1 VGVNQAQLFREARA
15 TMKTL
20 RRYIGSEIF
29 RSVLYVLIF
38 GVALLAFFDFM
49 GELKSVGQGGYQL
62 QHAFWYVILG
72 MPGYVY
78 QFMPIAVLIGT
89 IWTLVQFAAR
99 SEFTIMRA
107 SSMSTVMM
115 GWTLIRIGIVYVL
128 ITFLFGEIIS
138 PKTSEMADRLRA
150 ENLGTSSSQEFRSGQ
165 WTKDLIK
172 SKGVNGEVIGSRFLN
187 VRDIRHDQMKGIKV
201 YEFDRDFHLSSIT
214 TAARADYQ
222 GANVWRLIDV
232 TETRFANSVLDANVS
247 LQDISAASSTVTMPT
262 KDLVSEITP
271 QILQVSSTDPDNMTA
286 YRLALY
292 TEHLAENKQA
302 TALYEIAFW
311 KKIINPFANLVM
323 MALALPFAYLH
334 TRAGGTSLR
343 TFVGIMIGVSF
354 ILINRLFSYMGLLNT
369 WPPFIIAVLPSAL
382 YLLAAGVMLR
392 WVERH

>member
-1 VGVNQAQLFREARA
+1 
-15 TMKTL
+15 MKTL
-20 RRYIGSEIF
+20 QRYIGSEIF

-38 GVALLAFFDFM
+38 GVALLAFFDLM
-49 GELKSVGQGGYQL
+49 GELKSVGQGDYRL
-62 QHAFWYVILG
+62 QHAFLYVTLG

-89 IWTLVQFAAR
+89 ILTLVQFAAR

-115 GWTLIRIGIVYVL
+115 GWTLIKIGMIYVL
-128 ITFLFGEIIS
+128 VTFLFGEIIS
-138 PKTSEMADRLRA
+138 PRTAEMADRLRA
-150 ENLGTSSSQEFRSGQ
+150 EKLGASGSQEFRSGQ
-165 WTKDLIK
+165 WTKDLIR
-172 SKGVNGEVIGSRFLN
+172 SNGVNGDIIGSRFLN
-187 VRDIRHDQMKGIKV
+187 VRDIRHDQLKGIKV
-201 YEFDRDFHLSSIT
+201 YEFDRDFHLASMV

-232 TETRFANSVLDANVS
+232 TETRFVNSVLDQNVS
-247 LQDISAASSTVTMPT
+247 LHDISAAITTRAMPT

-271 QILQVSSTDPDNMTA
+271 QILKVSSTDPDNMTA

-292 TEHLAENKQA
+292 TEHLAENHQN

-323 MALALPFAYLH
+323 MALALPFAYMH

-343 TFVGIMIGVSF
+343 TFVGIMIGISF
-354 ILINRLFSYMGLLNT
+354 ITINRLFSYMGLLNT
-369 WPPFIIAVLPSAL
+369 TWPPFMIAVLPSVL
-382 YLLAAGVMLR
+382 YLLAAGIMLR